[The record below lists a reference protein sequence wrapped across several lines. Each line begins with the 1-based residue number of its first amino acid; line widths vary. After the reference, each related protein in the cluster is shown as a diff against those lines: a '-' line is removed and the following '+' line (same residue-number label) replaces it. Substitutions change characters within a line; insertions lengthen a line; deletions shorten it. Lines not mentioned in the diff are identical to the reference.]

1 MFLSSTAAPA
11 TLPKVSHGLR
21 LAPQPNCSWSPL
33 ENKSWLSS
41 RRQSGKF
48 SSSDLAKISPWKSDQ
63 DNLHETHFYE
73 PNTIC
78 NGYICQVI
86 QFESFF
92 YSLLRGHQQ
101 PLKGSRFTKKG
112 HQQNC
117 QVHETL
123 LWLTQNIFFKRLRS
137 GLLPYLR
144 IRILKPTKALVIG
157 SMVRTHWMLAKVFFE
172 ETKIRLRHVLPFL
185 ALWKFFVVAWKI
197 YTIKKNILHKKLC
210 VLLVF
215 LQSYLCEVFR
225 GPNDIFF
232 RFGGPRCLGLVCL
245 LKSFAW
251 MFWVEWLL
259 LPCGANPYHPWD
271 DCIFTFMKWLILM
284 GNV

>member
-1 MFLSSTAAPA
+1 M
-11 TLPKVSHGLR
+11 SHGLR

-48 SSSDLAKISPWKSDQ
+48 SSSDLAKNFTLKKRPRKFEWNS
-63 DNLHETHFYE
+63 FYE

-101 PLKGSRFTKKG
+101 PLKGSRFTIPKKG

-157 SMVRTHWMLAKVFFE
+157 SMVRTHWMLAKVFFWRDKNTV
-172 ETKIRLRHVLPFL
+172 ETRFTFPCTLKVLCCCM
-185 ALWKFFVVAWKI
+185 
-197 YTIKKNILHKKLC
+197 KKLHNKKKKHSPQKNYVC
-210 VLLVF
+210 SWCFSSHTFV
-215 LQSYLCEVFR
+215 
-225 GPNDIFF
+225 
-232 RFGGPRCLGLVCL
+232 RCLGVQMTSSSGSVALDV
-245 LKSFAW
+245 
-251 MFWVEWLL
+251 
-259 LPCGANPYHPWD
+259 
-271 DCIFTFMKWLILM
+271 
-284 GNV
+284 